1 MVGGARVRGQ
11 RICVCAGARVRGQ
24 RAGVCAV
31 QTAVKWSRSCFMR
44 FTLARFYVRSKGKC
58 SWCKRLA
65 EYCYSTS
72 NLGRFYVRS
81 KGKCSWCKSLA
92 EYCYP
97 ASNLGRFYVR
107 SKVARLGGCP
117 AH

>member
-24 RAGVCAV
+24 WAGVCAVHV
-31 QTAVKWSRSCFMR
+31 QTAVKWSRSSFMR
-44 FTLARFYVRSKGKC
+44 FTLARFYVRPKGKC

-65 EYCYSTS
+65 EYCYSAS

-81 KGKCSWCKSLA
+81 KGKCSRCKSLA
-92 EYCYP
+92 EYCYS
-97 ASNLGRFYVR
+97 ASNLGSFT
-107 SKVARLGGCP
+107 
-117 AH
+117 

>member
-1 MVGGARVRGQ
+1 MWVGLSRDRVRSQ
-11 RICVCAGARVRGQ
+11 RICVCAGASVKGQ

-31 QTAVKWSRSCFMR
+31 NVQNGPGVPSCA

-65 EYCYSTS
+65 EYCYSAS

-81 KGKCSWCKSLA
+81 KGKCSRCKSLA
-92 EYCYP
+92 EYCY
-97 ASNLGRFYVR
+97 SGEGFT
-107 SKVARLGGCP
+107 
-117 AH
+117 

>member
-1 MVGGARVRGQ
+1 MVG
-11 RICVCAGARVRGQ
+11 GARVRGQ

-31 QTAVKWSRSCFMR
+31 QTAVKWSRSCFMH
-44 FTLARFYVRSKGKC
+44 FTLARFCALRSKGKC

-65 EYCYSTS
+65 EYCYS
-72 NLGRFYVRS
+72 
-81 KGKCSWCKSLA
+81 
-92 EYCYP
+92 
-97 ASNLGRFYVR
+97 ASNLGRVYVR